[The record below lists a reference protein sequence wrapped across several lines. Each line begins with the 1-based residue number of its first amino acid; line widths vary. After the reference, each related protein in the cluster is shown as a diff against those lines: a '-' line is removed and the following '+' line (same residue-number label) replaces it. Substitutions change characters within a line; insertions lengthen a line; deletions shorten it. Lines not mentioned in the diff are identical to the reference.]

1 MHDMNA
7 THQPTPTLSPNP
19 HKLLITRRVV
29 LSVYIY
35 MAVSHL
41 ACAMRRARAATCEEL
56 LLA

>member
-7 THQPTPTLSPNP
+7 THQPTPTPSPNP

-35 MAVSHL
+35 ISRSNKDIREMEIVGE
-41 ACAMRRARAATCEEL
+41 T
-56 LLA
+56 